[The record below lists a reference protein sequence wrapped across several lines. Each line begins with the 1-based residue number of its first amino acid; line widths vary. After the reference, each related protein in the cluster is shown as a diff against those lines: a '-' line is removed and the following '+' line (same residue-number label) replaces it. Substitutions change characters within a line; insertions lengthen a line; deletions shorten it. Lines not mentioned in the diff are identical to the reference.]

1 MQNSLTSSQ
10 KRELLAL
17 LEEKARRESRRK
29 LYTMFPDDGPCAR
42 HLYAKHLE
50 FFRAGASYRERCFMA
65 ANRVGKCTTADTLID
80 TPNGP
85 VRVID
90 LRDGDLVMAWD
101 GKKKVAQAIE
111 APFEKHG
118 LHECALIV
126 MSDGRTI
133 EAADHHR
140 ILFSDGW
147 RLLSECLPQSF
158 FSRRQSNLESCQT
171 THALSGRR
179 WIGIAQGFLSRCL
192 AGFRPCDA
200 QPLFFQGI
208 GQDAPPSPSD
218 ARKYISRPAL
228 QDGLAHKETC
238 SPCDTKCRP
247 SIRDVLRQRVGR
259 FVASLVRV
267 AYTHG
272 VPSPKTRQGGLLLR
286 FAASAALRLMG
297 AVAVQALRAGTSR
310 TETWETPDI
319 DGTKIIAVIPI
330 GRHKVYD
337 FTVPVYHSY
346 CAGGLVHHNTES
358 GAYECALHLTGQY
371 PTWWDGR
378 RFDKPVRLWAAG
390 KTNETTRDIIQDKLL
405 GSVAFASSRKTFSG
419 TGMIPGDT
427 IGGVTWKQGVA
438 DLADTIKIKHKSGGW
453 STLGLKSY
461 QQGRGSFEGT
471 AQQVIWLDEE
481 PPVDVYGEC
490 LIRTATTR
498 GLVMLTFTPLE
509 GLSDTV
515 MSFLPTEYRI
525 DKHA

>member
-65 ANRVGKCTTADTLID
+65 ANRVGK
-80 TPNGP
+80 
-85 VRVID
+85 
-90 LRDGDLVMAWD
+90 
-101 GKKKVAQAIE
+101 
-111 APFEKHG
+111 
-118 LHECALIV
+118 
-126 MSDGRTI
+126 S
-133 EAADHHR
+133 
-140 ILFSDGW
+140 
-147 RLLSECLPQSF
+147 
-158 FSRRQSNLESCQT
+158 
-171 THALSGRR
+171 
-179 WIGIAQGFLSRCL
+179 
-192 AGFRPCDA
+192 
-200 QPLFFQGI
+200 
-208 GQDAPPSPSD
+208 
-218 ARKYISRPAL
+218 
-228 QDGLAHKETC
+228 
-238 SPCDTKCRP
+238 
-247 SIRDVLRQRVGR
+247 
-259 FVASLVRV
+259 
-267 AYTHG
+267 
-272 VPSPKTRQGGLLLR
+272 
-286 FAASAALRLMG
+286 
-297 AVAVQALRAGTSR
+297 
-310 TETWETPDI
+310 
-319 DGTKIIAVIPI
+319 
-330 GRHKVYD
+330 
-337 FTVPVYHSY
+337 
-346 CAGGLVHHNTES
+346 ES
-358 GAYECALHLTGQY
+358 GAFECTLHLTGQY
-371 PTWWDGR
+371 PAWWDGR

-405 GSVAFASSRKTFSG
+405 GSVAFASGRKTFSG

-481 PPVDVYGEC
+481 PPVDVYGAC
-490 LIRTATTR
+490 LMRTASTR